1 MPVSVGIMLPSRETA
16 MTGLHDA
23 RGLIAF
29 ARAAE
34 DAGIRL
40 GVGGGLTA
48 RADACGAVV
57 SPCRR
62 RGGDDTCGAGYRC
75 VDRVAAASSAG
86 GGAGGDHRPALSWP
100 TDPRARLGC
109 FAAGEPPRIRRG
121 RNGVLGSRRA
131 ARQDGSRCGARHG
144 TGKANSPMHC
154 RRRDGAV
161 RRSGSLVATRRK
173 SSNASRPPMTVGCR
187 ICRT

>member
-34 DAGIRL
+34 DAGFDSVWVGASLVARTRAEPLSVLAAVAAVTTRVALGTAALIAPLRHPLLVAAQAATVDQLSAGRL
-40 GVGGGLTA
+40 ILGL
-48 RADACGAVV
+48 RSVL
-57 SPCRR
+57 RR
-62 RGGDDTCGAGYRC
+62 RR
-75 VDRVAAASSAG
+75 AAANSTRS
-86 GGAGGDHRPALSWP
+86 D
-100 TDPRARLGC
+100 
-109 FAAGEPPRIRRG
+109 
-121 RNGVLGSRRA
+121 GVLGSRRA

-154 RRRDGAV
+154 RRRDRAV

>member
-1 MPVSVGIMLPSRETA
+1 MPVSVGIMLRSRETA

-34 DAGIRL
+34 DAGFDSVWVGASLVARTRAEPLSVLAAVAAVTTRVALGTAALIAPLRHPLLVAAQAATVDQLSAGRL
-40 GVGGGLTA
+40 ILGL
-48 RADACGAVV
+48 RSVL
-57 SPCRR
+57 RR
-62 RGGDDTCGAGYRC
+62 RRAAANSTRSECRS
-75 VDRVAAASSAG
+75 RVAARGS
-86 GGAGGDHRPALSWP
+86 
-100 TDPRARLGC
+100 T
-109 FAAGEPPRIRRG
+109 RR
-121 RNGVLGSRRA
+121 
-131 ARQDGSRCGARHG
+131 SRCGARHG

-154 RRRDGAV
+154 RRRGRAV

-173 SSNASRPPMTVGCR
+173 SSNAARPPMTVGCR